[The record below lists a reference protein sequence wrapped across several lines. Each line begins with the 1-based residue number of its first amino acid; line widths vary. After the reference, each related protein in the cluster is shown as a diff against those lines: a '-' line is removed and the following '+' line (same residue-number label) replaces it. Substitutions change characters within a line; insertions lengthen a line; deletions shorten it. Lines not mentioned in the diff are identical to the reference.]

1 MTSARILPTYELG
14 ATATEG
20 AALFQAPIIRLQ
32 IVRESTTTAPRQ
44 IRSPGDVALALA
56 GRFADCD
63 REVLVAILLD
73 RKNRILA
80 IDPVSVGCLDGATVV
95 MRECFKSAMLIGAA
109 AVIFAHNHPSGE
121 IEASPEDIMQSRKF
135 VEAGQLLGIDVLDS
149 IILGANGRYASL
161 RERGQL

>member
-20 AALFQAPIIRLQ
+20 AAFFQAPIIRLQ
-32 IVRESTTTAPRQ
+32 IVRDSTTTAPRQ
-44 IRSPGDVALALA
+44 IRSPGDAARALAE
-56 GRFADCD
+56 RFADCD

-73 RKNRILA
+73 TKNRILA
-80 IDPVSVGCLDGATVV
+80 IDPVSVGSVNGTCVV
-95 MRECFKSAMLIGAA
+95 LRECFKSAMLVGAA

-121 IEASPEDIMQSRKF
+121 IEASPEDVIQSRKL

-149 IILGANGRYASL
+149 LILGANGRYASL